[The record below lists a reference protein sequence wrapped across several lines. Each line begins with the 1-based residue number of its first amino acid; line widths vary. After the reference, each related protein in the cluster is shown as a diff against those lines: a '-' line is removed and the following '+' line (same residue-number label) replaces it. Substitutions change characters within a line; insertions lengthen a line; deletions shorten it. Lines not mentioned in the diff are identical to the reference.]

1 MRGREIS
8 MQRTPPPVSRAGTPQ
23 AAPRPAPAPTRA
35 TVPPPPAAPERART
49 TPERILFTAAAIILV
64 LGTQL
69 PIATYVSPKS
79 GFGYAIGIVG
89 GVLILMQL
97 LYALRKRLR
106 AMRFLGSVAG
116 WFQAHM
122 MLGVVGPL
130 CILIH
135 CGFSLG
141 ATNSNIALVCMLLV
155 AGSGIFG
162 RYFYSKVHRGL
173 YGRKASV
180 AELQAKAQEL
190 RDRGTKLRMM
200 PELMDRVSDEEQRI
214 QSIAEWNGA
223 MLIFAPVTIA
233 VRFSGARGRLRRYA
247 RAAIKITATRYKPVA
262 NQRERFE
269 RAAFDYVQRR
279 VNATREVVEFR
290 IYERL
295 FSVWHVLHVPLFVM
309 LIAAGIVHV
318 ISVHVY

>member
-8 MQRTPPPVSRAGTPQ
+8 MQRTPPPVSRAGQ

-49 TPERILFTAAAIILV
+49 TPELILFTAAAIILV

-173 YGRKASV
+173 YGRKASL